1 MFSFKDPISLFV
13 IFRQFCNKILST
25 NDERTTFS
33 LLYTHLYGV
42 GVSRYPIGPYPDSAS
57 TFPFEVQRVQG
68 INDVLERILELTNDM
83 FEKFSEVRGEILH
96 WV

>member
-1 MFSFKDPISLFV
+1 MS
-13 IFRQFCNKILST
+13 KILNLTSYVC
-25 NDERTTFS
+25 EQLFH
-33 LLYTHLYGV
+33 THIYIYIYGV